1 MELHVALADR
11 GNLSG
16 QIYRQVR
23 EAILSG
29 QLRPGDRLPPS
40 RDLARQLAVARNTVS
55 VAYDRLTGE
64 GFIGSRVGAGTFVSD
79 LVPAAQTEEP
89 PAAGPLRP
97 RAVWARIP
105 AQPDLAAYHPE
116 FDFRSGLPDARLF
129 PYQTWRRL
137 LAREFTPAAIGNG
150 GNTDPAGH
158 PGLRASIARHVGTSR
173 GVQANAS
180 DVLVTNGVQQA
191 IDLISRVLL
200 EPGGHVAIEDPV
212 YPVARHLFVSLGARV
227 TSVPI
232 DAEGLVVDALPD
244 DAELVYVTPSHQFPL
259 GMPMSLNRRM
269 ALLDWADRRGAVVVE
284 DDYDS
289 EFRFVGRPIDPLQ
302 TLDRS
307 GRVLYVGSF
316 SKVLLPTLRLGFV
329 VAPRRLH
336 EALNR
341 AKAVTDWHTSDPPQ
355 AALARFIDD
364 GGLARHVRKMNHVYR
379 ARFNLLGSLL
389 AEEFAG
395 RLQVV
400 PSVAGL
406 HLCALTPD
414 LSVDETVSVF
424 ECAAAR
430 GVGLN
435 PLSQYTADPVRK
447 AAQTGFVIGYG
458 AIPIER
464 IEEGLRRFAEC
475 LPSGAPTRRPPY
487 GR

>member
-1 MELHVALADR
+1 MELHVALAEG

-29 QLRPGDRLPPS
+29 NLRPGDQLPPT
-40 RDLARQLAVARNTVS
+40 RDLARQLEVARNTVN

-64 GFIGSRVGAGTFVSD
+64 GFLGSRIGAGTYVSD
-79 LVPAAQTEEP
+79 VLPDTPSAQSPAV
-89 PAAGPLRP
+89 GPLQP
-97 RAVWARIP
+97 RAIWARIP
-105 AQPDLAAYHPE
+105 PQPDLAAYHPE
-116 FDFRSGLPDARLF
+116 FDFRCGLPDARLF

-137 LAREFTPAAIGNG
+137 LAREHTPGAIGNG
-150 GNTDPAGH
+150 ANADPAGH
-158 PGLRASIARHVGTSR
+158 AGLRASIARHVGTSR
-173 GVQANAS
+173 GVQASAT

-191 IDLISRVLL
+191 IDVITRVLL
-200 EPGGHVAIEDPV
+200 EPGGRVAVEDPV
-212 YPVARHLFVSLGARV
+212 YPVARHLFVSQGTRV
-227 TSVPI
+227 TAVPV

-244 DAELVYVTPSHQFPL
+244 DTELVYTTPSHQFPL
-259 GMPMSLNRRM
+259 GVAMSINRRM
-269 ALLDWADRRGAVVVE
+269 ALLDWADRHGAAVIE

-289 EFRFVGRPIDPLQ
+289 EYRFVGRPIDPLH

-329 VAPRRLH
+329 IAPRGLH

-341 AKAVTDWHTSDPPQ
+341 AKAVTDWHTNVPLQ

-364 GGLARHVRKMNHVYR
+364 GALARHVRKMNHVYR
-379 ARFNLLGSLL
+379 ARFSHLSSRLTD
-389 AEEFAG
+389 EFAA
-395 RLQVV
+395 RLQVL

-414 LSVDETVSVF
+414 LSVDETVTIV
-424 ECAAAR
+424 ERAAAR
-430 GVGLN
+430 GVALN
-435 PLSQYTADPVRK
+435 PLTQYTAEPARK
-447 AAQTGFVIGYG
+447 LEQTGFVLGYG

-464 IEEGLRRFAEC
+464 IDEGLDRFAEC
-475 LPSGAPTRRPPY
+475 LF
-487 GR
+487 

>member
-16 QIYRQVR
+16 QIYCQVR

-29 QLRPGDRLPPS
+29 HLRPGDRLPPS

-79 LVPAAQTEEP
+79 QLPDADPEGRPTV
-89 PAAGPLRP
+89 GPLRP

-105 AQPDLAAYHPE
+105 AQPDMAAYHPE
-116 FDFRSGLPDARLF
+116 FDFRSGLPEARLF

-137 LAREFTPAAIGNG
+137 LARQFAPAAIGNG

-158 PGLRASIARHVGTSR
+158 PGLRSSIARHVGTSR
-173 GVQANAS
+173 GVQASAA
-180 DVLVTNGVQQA
+180 DILVTNGVQQA
-191 IDLISRVLL
+191 LDIIVRTLL
-200 EPGGHVAIEDPV
+200 EPGARIAVEDPV
-212 YPVARHLFVSLGARV
+212 YPVARHLFVSAGARV
-227 TSVPI
+227 TAVPV

-259 GMPMSLNRRM
+259 GMPMSLARRM
-269 ALLDWADRRGAVVVE
+269 ALLEWADRRGAAVVE

-289 EFRFVGRPIDPLQ
+289 EFRFVGRPIDPLH
-302 TLDRS
+302 TLDRR

-316 SKVLLPTLRLGFV
+316 SKLLLPTLRLGFL
-329 VAPRRLH
+329 VAPPGLQ
-336 EALNR
+336 EALAR
-341 AKAVTDWHTSDPPQ
+341 AKVVSDWHTSVPPQ

-364 GGLARHVRKMNHVYR
+364 GGLSRHVRKMSHVYR
-379 ARFNLLGSLL
+379 ARFIHLASLL
-389 AEEFAG
+389 ADEFAG

-414 LSVDETVSVF
+414 MSVDETVSVF
-424 ECAAAR
+424 ERAAAG
-430 GVGLN
+430 GVALN
-435 PLSQYTADPVRK
+435 PLSQYTADPARK

-464 IEEGLRRFAEC
+464 IEEGLRRFGEC
-475 LPSGAPTRRPPY
+475 LP
-487 GR
+487 